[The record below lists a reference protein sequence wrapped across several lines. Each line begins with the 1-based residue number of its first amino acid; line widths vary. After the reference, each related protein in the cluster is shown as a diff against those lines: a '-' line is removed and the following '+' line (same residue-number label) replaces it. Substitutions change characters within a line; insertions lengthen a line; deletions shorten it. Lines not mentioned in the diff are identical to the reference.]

1 MEPSVEPDAVKE
13 ESNTAKDTAIDVNEE
28 SSVPATPLIR
38 PATAPIGIDRMI
50 PTLARWVTAIRING
64 DSDAQEDPRT
74 LHDPYDGDE
83 KDIPSSQWSP
93 GRNHWEGDKFVNEET
108 FADIPRDDENEW
120 GTYDPRYDD
129 ANGDPRYDDA
139 NGDSEAP
146 PVPTK
151 IYTGIAEVD
160 LEFKERSKSAIPEMT
175 NEDEWMELMAV
186 VILKLGAKLLESDP
200 VRFEQFVRET
210 GRHQEEHSNRELMF
224 AMIEVTSDRAM
235 ESKSR
240 IDSLFA
246 QLCHYTMMKMRF

>member
-50 PTLARWVTAIRING
+50 PDLVRWVTAIRINS

-83 KDIPSSQWSP
+83 KGVPEDIAPAVQWSA
-93 GRNHWEGDKFVNEET
+93 GHSHWESDKFVNEET
-108 FADIPRDDENEW
+108 FADIPRDDNEDEW
-120 GTYDPRYDD
+120 GTY
-129 ANGDPRYDDA
+129 DPRYDDA

-186 VILKLGAKLLESDP
+186 IILKLGAKLLESDP
-200 VRFEQFVRET
+200 VRFEQFARET
-210 GRHQEEHSNRELMF
+210 DRHQEEHNNRELMF
-224 AMIEVTSDRAM
+224 AMIEVMSDKAM
-235 ESKSR
+235 DSKSR